1 MRRKKNKLMAQKTH
15 VIGFRLGSNVIS
27 TFSKTRWFTNY
38 SHYSQIL
45 QNDYKIRKL
54 CKLQLRAIFTKVGLI
69 NIEIQRSE
77 SLITIRL
84 HVARTRLLREYG
96 IVQVTLNLV
105 TQLVRILRKVITS
118 CMKLE
123 IVRHPNATHK
133 SILVAGAIAKRIE
146 KRLTLIKVNN
156 KVIKALHV
164 NDVNNYKISLSGRL
178 NGEEKA
184 RQLTL
189 RRGRL
194 PLQTINADINY
205 ASNRAKI
212 THGVIGIKVWIFRP

>member
-1 MRRKKNKLMAQKTH
+1 MAQKTH
-15 VIGFRLGSNVIS
+15 ATGFRLGSNVIS
-27 TFSKTRWFTNY
+27 TLSKTRWFANY
-38 SHYSQIL
+38 SHYSRIL
-45 QNDYKIRKL
+45 QDDYRIRKL
-54 CKLQLRAIFTKVGLI
+54 CKIQLRAISTKVGLT

-77 SLITIRL
+77 SLVTIRL
-84 HVARTRLLREYG
+84 HVVRTRLLREYG
-96 IVQVTLNLV
+96 TAQTTSNPV
-105 TQLVRILRKVITS
+105 TQLVKALRKVITS
-118 CMKLE
+118 RMKLE
-123 IVRHPNATHK
+123 IVGHPDATHE
-133 SILVAGAIAKRIE
+133 STLVAGAIAERIE
-146 KRLTLIKVNN
+146 KRLTLTKVNN
-156 KVIKALHV
+156 EVTKALHA

-205 ASNRAKI
+205 ASNRAKT